1 MATVV
6 NEQLSPPPLLP
17 PNMSPSPSPSPKLR
31 SDVGSSFTQS
41 QPSIANELQTKDP
54 NLQSVPTA
62 LDLIESGLPLCVRCQ
77 EPITSGHAYELGDD
91 KWHTHCFSCYRCDKP
106 LDCDSDFLVLG
117 TGALIC
123 FDCSD
128 SCKKCGKKIDYLAI
142 ILASSNE
149 AYCSD
154 CFKCYRCG
162 ESIKDLKYART
173 KRGLFC
179 LACHEKLLAKKK
191 LYEEI
196 RKMKSKREKE
206 LPEIPVGL
214 GPGSGSKSE
223 SGSTPTS
230 ASTLNDDN
238 LPVRESNSSLSVD
251 TITKAGK
258 TDVKVHESDTLVHST
273 EKLLEAAQKTPLS
286 YRHLLDGSSRSNTN
300 NTHRTSSNNS
310 NAMTVSSKKTLLNKT
325 PLRNNPELADSST
338 FSPANIRVVS
348 ESRREDSE
356 WTTPLIN
363 KNLEASKSDSFL
375 DLLLK
380 SDFTERD
387 MGREID
393 STLIP
398 QISTQTPTDWQSS
411 NDTKVGIPAADS
423 NEVIAA
429 SPSPFYL
436 PRKQLDEDMKQQQQ
450 QQQQQHLQPQMP
462 RSSES
467 YHDGVNS
474 VAVPPKEDS
483 RIYLDLE
490 RRIRNAKSTL
500 RHLEDEIQRLK
511 ELKRGLV
518 RDINL
523 VKSQKLVL
531 VREVE
536 SLKQER
542 SNLELRFSEQDRTQS
557 QRNGQ
562 MSPVPKVSAGIFR
575 DPFRSPTMVQSETNG
590 RFNSNNNNSTGNGSN
605 TQVNSGRRPS
615 VISISR
621 PVGKPKFWKFFSS
634 SNQHSGLG
642 SPRANSRNLPPADA
656 RLELPQSP
664 ESLDPATT
672 GATPASDG
680 SQLYGS
686 TLVQRCSYEGTSIP
700 GILRRCISYIE
711 SDEEHLKTEGIYR
724 KSGSQLQIEQVE
736 REFSEGTSV
745 DLGKYEV
752 HVATNVLKRYLR
764 RLPNPVITYQVYDPL
779 IELVRARR
787 MVQQYPLG
795 KAGSQANQ
803 DDLDAVASIL
813 RELPDEH
820 RQLLK
825 VISRHIGVII
835 HYKEDNLMNIHN
847 LSLVFAPGLIRNRS
861 GEKDIVDMRER
872 NYITG
877 FIFEHH
883 KQLFHS

>member
-1 MATVV
+1 MATVLH
-6 NEQLSPPPLLP
+6 EQLSPPPLLP

-31 SDVGSSFTQS
+31 SDAGSGSTQS
-41 QPSIANELQTKDP
+41 QPSIINDLQTKDP
-54 NLQSVPTA
+54 NLQSVPAA

-128 SCKKCGKKIDYLAI
+128 SCKKCGKKIDDLAI

-179 LACHEKLLAKKK
+179 LSCHEKLLAKKK

-196 RKMKSKREKE
+196 RKLKSKREKE
-206 LPEIPVGL
+206 LPEIPVGQ
-214 GPGSGSKSE
+214 GQGSE
-223 SGSTPTS
+223 SGSTPAS
-230 ASTLNDDN
+230 ASTLNDDS
-238 LPVRESNSSLSVD
+238 LPVRESESSLSVEA
-251 TITKAGK
+251 TATTKLGK
-258 TDVKVHESDTLVHST
+258 MDPKVHDPDTLVDST
-273 EKLLEAAQKTPLS
+273 ERLLEAAQKTPLS
-286 YRHLLDGSSRSNTN
+286 HRYLLDGSSRSNTN

-325 PLRNNPELADSST
+325 PLRNNPELTESST
-338 FSPANIRVVS
+338 FSPANVRVVS
-348 ESRREDSE
+348 ESRREGSE

-363 KNLEASKSDSFL
+363 KSIEASKSDSFL

-380 SDFTERD
+380 SDFTEKD
-387 MGREID
+387 VGKAID
-393 STLIP
+393 ATSIP
-398 QISTQTPTDWQSS
+398 QISTQTPTDWKSS
-411 NDTKVGIPAADS
+411 KGTKAGVHTADG
-423 NEVIAA
+423 NEAIAA

-436 PRKQLDEDMKQQQQ
+436 PRKQLDEDT
-450 QQQQQHLQPQMP
+450 QQQQQHLQPRKP
-462 RSSES
+462 HSGES
-467 YHDGVNS
+467 YHDGANG
-474 VAVPPKEDS
+474 VAMPPNDESKVQLE
-483 RIYLDLE
+483 LE

-500 RHLEDEIQRLK
+500 RQLEDEIQRLK
-511 ELKRGLV
+511 DLKRNLV
-518 RDINL
+518 RDVNL
-523 VKSQKLVL
+523 VKSQKLIL
-531 VREVE
+531 MREVD

-542 SNLELRFSEQDRTQS
+542 SNLELRLSEQDRAQS
-557 QRNGQ
+557 QRNAQ
-562 MSPVPKVSAGIFR
+562 MSPVAKASVGIFR
-575 DPFRSPTMVQSETNG
+575 DPFRSPTMTPSETNG
-590 RFNSNNNNSTGNGSN
+590 RFNSNNGNGN
-605 TQVNSGRRPS
+605 NIQANSGRRPS

-621 PVGKPKFWKFFSS
+621 PIGKPKFWKFFSS
-634 SNQHSGLG
+634 SNQHSGPG
-642 SPRANSRNLPPADA
+642 SPRANSRNFPSTDT
-656 RLELPQSP
+656 RLELPPSP
-664 ESLDPATT
+664 DSLDPAST
-672 GATPASDG
+672 GPTPASDG

-700 GILRRCISYIE
+700 TILKRCISYIE

-736 REFSEGTSV
+736 REFSDGAFV

-764 RLPNPVITYQVYDPL
+764 RLPDPLITYKVYDPL

-787 MVQQYPLG
+787 MVQQCPLG
-795 KAGSQANQ
+795 KTVGQPNQ

-813 RELPDEH
+813 RELPEEH

-847 LSLVFAPGLIRNRS
+847 LALVFAPGLIRNRS

-872 NYITG
+872 NYIIG

-883 KQLFHS
+883 KQLFYW